1 MVVFE
6 LVRAG
11 LDFLGVNGQLAIGA
25 AAVIVGVYYSREI
38 ARFLSRAAG
47 LISIVALVL
56 GGVGI
61 ALLLAI
67 GAGVVTVDNG
77 LVGSLL
83 RALGGLVHTLGGY

>member
-1 MVVFE
+1 MVIFE
-6 LVRAG
+6 LVRAVLDAALG
-11 LDFLGVNGQLAIGA
+11 LDGRIVGGL
-25 AAVIVGVYYSREI
+25 AAVVVGVYYSREI
-38 ARFLSRAAG
+38 AGFLGRAAS

-61 ALLLAI
+61 ALLVAI

-83 RALGGLVHTLGGY
+83 RALGGFLSGMH